1 MAEQRWTDVGPDRH
15 AHELGL
21 MAAPPEGGT
30 GPVDDAPATG
40 QPTVVEAMRL
50 LEELRSAGLVSDD
63 EYAAKRREILD
74 RI

>member
-1 MAEQRWTDVGPDRH
+1 
-15 AHELGL
+15 
-21 MAAPPEGGT
+21 
-30 GPVDDAPATG
+30 
-40 QPTVVEAMRL
+40 VVEAMRL